1 MFLNPSARQKPFQM
15 GVWSTAAIAQAN
27 AANAAEGF
35 SMDYTQVKSRIW
47 DNHLIG
53 SKISACLL
61 DHQP

>member
-35 SMDYTQVKSRIW
+35 SMDYTQVKS
-47 DNHLIG
+47 
-53 SKISACLL
+53 
-61 DHQP
+61 